1 MRTDKLLKKLF
12 YPLKSY
18 NDFNNNGFS
27 DSFDFNKYFRG
38 LKDNVQ
44 KGGDNGKNVTKLLL
58 LILLVIVVFFIYFYY
73 NNKNNNIVIQ
83 KNTQQYTNPE
93 IEKEVIIEK
102 NYPLA
107 ERRIVNTLPI
117 LREYD
122 YKTFNDP
129 LTPPYKRDDYMI
141 PAHIVDPVNFG
152 MYTRGV
158 PPVFKKMGYLI
169 DESSSNDD
177 KYKILNLMGRQKYY
191 NSNIYQYYVV
201 SSNRDDN
208 IKFDLGKKYRNE
220 LYTGDKVRIHQ
231 LNKDYVVHIDKNLDF
246 DYNPYVI

>member
-1 MRTDKLLKKLF
+1 MKRDKILKKLF
-12 YPLKSY
+12 Y
-18 NDFNNNGFS
+18 DIQTGGNNG
-27 DSFDFNKYFRG
+27 N
-38 LKDNVQ
+38 
-44 KGGDNGKNVTKLLL
+44 NVTKLLL
-58 LILLVIVVFFIYFYY
+58 LILLVIVVFFIYVYY
-73 NNKNNNIVIQ
+73 NNKNNNNNKNIVIQ
-83 KNTQQYTNPE
+83 ENTQQSNQD
-93 IEKEVIIEK
+93 IQKEVIIEK
-102 NYPLA
+102 NYPLP
-107 ERRIVNTLPI
+107 ERRVVNTLPI

-122 YKTFNDP
+122 YKTYHDP

-169 DESSSNDD
+169 DESSSNED
-177 KYKILNLMGRQKYY
+177 KYKILNLMGRQKHY

-220 LYTGDKVRIHQ
+220 LNTGDKVKIHQ
-231 LNKDYVVHIDKNLDF
+231 LNKDYIVHIDKDLDYE
-246 DYNPYVI
+246 YNPYVI

>member
-12 YPLKSY
+12 Y
-18 NDFNNNGFS
+18 NVQTGGRN
-27 DSFDFNKYFRG
+27 
-38 LKDNVQ
+38 KDNVSQ
-44 KGGDNGKNVTKLLL
+44 LLL
-58 LILLVIVVFFIYFYY
+58 LILIVIVVFFIYTYY
-73 NNKNNNIVIQ
+73 NNKNKNIIIQ
-83 KNTQQYTNPE
+83 ETAQQDIPN
-93 IEKEVIIEK
+93 IQKEVIVEN
-102 NYPLA
+102 NYPVA
-107 ERRIVNTLPI
+107 ERRVVNTLPI

-122 YKTFNDP
+122 YKTFHDP

-141 PAHIVDPVNFG
+141 PAHIVDPINFG
-152 MYTRGV
+152 MYTRGI

-169 DESSSNDD
+169 DESATNDD
-177 KYKILNLMGRQKYY
+177 KYKILNLMGRQKFY

-220 LYTGDKVRIHQ
+220 LYTGDKVTIPQ
-231 LNKDYVVHIDKNLDF
+231 LNKDYMVHIDKNIDY

>member
-1 MRTDKLLKKLF
+1 MKTDKILKKLF
-12 YPLKSY
+12 Y
-18 NDFNNNGFS
+18 NI
-27 DSFDFNKYFRG
+27 
-38 LKDNVQ
+38 Q
-44 KGGDNGKNVTKLLL
+44 KGGYNGNKDNNITKVLT
-58 LILLVIVVFFIYFYY
+58 LILLVIVGFFIYIYY
-73 NNKNNNIVIQ
+73 NNKKNKNNNIIIQ
-83 KNTQQYTNPE
+83 QPNPE
-93 IEKEVIIEK
+93 IQKEVIIEK
-102 NYPLA
+102 NYPPPK
-107 ERRIVNTLPI
+107 RRVVNTLPI

-122 YKTFNDP
+122 YKTFHDP

-177 KYKILNLMGRQKYY
+177 KYKILNLMGRQKFY

-220 LYTGDKVRIHQ
+220 LYTGDKVKIHQ
-231 LNKDYVVHIDKNLDF
+231 LNKDYVVHIDKNLDY

>member
-1 MRTDKLLKKLF
+1 MRSNKILKNLF
-12 YPLKSY
+12 S
-18 NDFNNNGFS
+18 NIQS
-27 DSFDFNKYFRG
+27 
-38 LKDNVQ
+38 
-44 KGGDNGKNVTKLLL
+44 GGDYKGEVSNILK
-58 LILLVIVVFFIYFYY
+58 LILIAIVLFFIYFYY
-73 NNKNNNIVIQ
+73 NNKNKNIVIQ
-83 KNTQQYTNPE
+83 ETTPQNTQPMQ
-93 IEKEVIIEK
+93 KEVIIEN
-102 NYPLA
+102 NYPIA

-122 YKTFNDP
+122 YKTYHDP

-169 DESSSNDD
+169 DESASNDD

-191 NSNIYQYYVV
+191 NSNKYQYYVV
-201 SSNRDDN
+201 SINRDDN

-220 LYTGDKVRIHQ
+220 LFTGDIVKVHQ
-231 LNKDYVVHIDKNLDF
+231 LNKEYKVHIDKNLDYE
-246 DYNPYVI
+246 YNPYVI

>member
-1 MRTDKLLKKLF
+1 MKTDKILKKLF
-12 YPLKSY
+12 Y
-18 NDFNNNGFS
+18 NI
-27 DSFDFNKYFRG
+27 
-38 LKDNVQ
+38 Q
-44 KGGDNGKNVTKLLL
+44 KGGRNSNDGNNITKILL
-58 LILLVIVVFFIYFYY
+58 LILLVIVGFFIYVYY
-73 NNKNNNIVIQ
+73 NNKNNNNNNIIIQ
-83 KNTQQYTNPE
+83 QPNSE
-93 IEKEVIIEK
+93 IQKEVIIEK
-102 NYPLA
+102 NYPPP
-107 ERRIVNTLPI
+107 ERRVVNTLPI

-169 DESSSNDD
+169 DESASNDD
-177 KYKILNLMGRQKYY
+177 KYKILNLMGRQKFY